1 MAGRSIGRY
10 TEGMA
15 TTIKVSEETR
25 DRIRSFG
32 GSTHEETIIA
42 ALDALDADEFW
53 AQADRARAWLDRRP
67 DVRAELDAAAAD
79 WDAAIDS
86 DEGVLAVDRIAAI
99 PVTRLLEQRGA
110 LTRIGAAP
118 MRRAIAEIT

>member
-1 MAGRSIGRY
+1 M
-10 TEGMA
+10 
-15 TTIKVSEETR
+15 
-25 DRIRSFG
+25 
-32 GSTHEETIIA
+32 
-42 ALDALDADEFW
+42 DADEFRV
-53 AQADRARAWLDRRP
+53 QADRARAWLDRRP

-79 WDAAIDS
+79 GDAAIDS